1 MSGRYTR
8 GLERNALIEPQGT
21 FEVAD
26 PARGPG
32 LQDCCDRAVD
42 LLSVDLVCS
51 AMVRDDRPVMQIIRR
66 VGLRELKS

>member
-8 GLERNALIEPQGT
+8 GLERDAFIESGT

-42 LLSVDLVCS
+42 FLSVDLVCS
-51 AMVRDDRPVMQIIRR
+51 AMVLDDRPVMQIIRR